1 MSTNYKAT
9 QLKVIIG
16 YVLLILLLVYSVN
29 YIYQKMNILTESET
43 YEDKLNEQR
52 RITYRVLSQLYQAE
66 VIGQSVSAGQ
76 QSEFRRYQCALDS
89 SRQAIEDLQAI
100 QSDEIQANRLDTIV
114 FLLKRKE
121 WNMYNL
127 LQAMNEANTG
137 QIYQQKI
144 ERIIQRQDTLTVPR
158 PKKIQQKVVVR
169 EKSYVVKQ
177 KRPGFFKRLAEVFVP
192 PKEDSTLVTNT
203 QRELV
208 TDTLVNAYNPADTVA
223 TILRTIQT
231 QVSDSILHVQ
241 GNVQEKINSFKR
253 TGWDLSLR
261 MNQILQAFEQE
272 EQALINQRLQLE
284 QNVRSKSVH
293 TIAIVAIMAII
304 LVVVFLFFIERDI
317 LRSNHYRQE
326 LEKSKRRAEGLLMA
340 REKLMLTITHD
351 IKAPVGSILGYIDL
365 LTRLLKEERQR
376 FYLQNMKSSARHL
389 LDLVSSL
396 LDYHKLESHKME
408 VNQIPFNPYELFQTI
423 YTSFEPLA
431 NKKNLQ
437 LRFEGDERLNRFYMG
452 DPFRIR
458 QVADNL
464 LSNALKFTRQ
474 GSITLHIEL
483 RDARFHFSVT
493 DTGSGISMEEQKHM
507 FEEFTRLQ
515 NAQGQEGFGLG
526 LAITQRLIV
535 LMNGDIRV
543 DSHPGQGSRFT
554 VSLPLHLAAGDT
566 SPKAAEEK
574 VPAATVRPKVPL
586 PDGQQIRLLFI
597 DDDRIQLD
605 LTKAM
610 LHHPQLEVHCCE
622 SPDVLF
628 QQLEKNTYDLL
639 FTDIQMPGLNGFELL
654 KELRRLPCE
663 QARRIPVIALTARS
677 EIDEQQF
684 IAEGFSGCLHKP
696 YSKKEVIRLI
706 EQQTGW
712 TLAAISLPTPSA
724 TTLLRT
730 DDGSFNF
737 AALTAFSEDDAEA
750 SDEIIRSFIEET
762 RQNKARLEEA
772 VKAGDCQAIRS
783 IAHKLLP
790 LFTMIEAKECVPI
803 LKELEREPYEE
814 ATASV
819 AQKINIVLLQME
831 KIIKE
836 AQHRH

>member
-1 MSTNYKAT
+1 MARAAKSSDLLSMVWSLPPAQRLMFHAGVRVDEVDTAGTPGFEGGREDGERFIDISSSEIARFQKLLYANGVKG
-9 QLKVIIG
+9 VRRR
-16 YVLLILLLVYSVN
+16 LLIVLQGMDASGKGGIVRHVFRQGDPMGIHYHGFG
-29 YIYQKMNILTESET
+29 KPTEEELAHDFLWRVKRELPQPGWIAVFDRSH
-43 YEDKLNEQR
+43 YEDVVMPHVYG
-52 RITYRVLSQLYQAE
+52 TYPEDVWRA
-66 VIGQSVSAGQ
+66 
-76 QSEFRRYQCALDS
+76 RY
-89 SRQAIEDLQAI
+89 
-100 QSDEIQANRLDTIV
+100 DEINR
-114 FLLKRKE
+114 FE
-121 WNMYNL
+121 
-127 LQAMNEANTG
+127 
-137 QIYQQKI
+137 
-144 ERIIQRQDTLTVPR
+144 
-158 PKKIQQKVVVR
+158 
-169 EKSYVVKQ
+169 
-177 KRPGFFKRLAEVFVP
+177 
-192 PKEDSTLVTNT
+192 
-203 QRELV
+203 RELV

-814 ATASV
+814 VTASV

>member
-574 VPAATVRPKVPL
+574 VPAATVRPKVPC
-586 PDGQQIRLLFI
+586 PTGNRYACSSSM
-597 DDDRIQLD
+597 
-605 LTKAM
+605 T
-610 LHHPQLEVHCCE
+610 
-622 SPDVLF
+622 
-628 QQLEKNTYDLL
+628 
-639 FTDIQMPGLNGFELL
+639 
-654 KELRRLPCE
+654 
-663 QARRIPVIALTARS
+663 TA
-677 EIDEQQF
+677 
-684 IAEGFSGCLHKP
+684 
-696 YSKKEVIRLI
+696 YS
-706 EQQTGW
+706 W
-712 TLAAISLPTPSA
+712 T
-724 TTLLRT
+724 
-730 DDGSFNF
+730 
-737 AALTAFSEDDAEA
+737 
-750 SDEIIRSFIEET
+750 
-762 RQNKARLEEA
+762 
-772 VKAGDCQAIRS
+772 
-783 IAHKLLP
+783 
-790 LFTMIEAKECVPI
+790 
-803 LKELEREPYEE
+803 
-814 ATASV
+814 
-819 AQKINIVLLQME
+819 
-831 KIIKE
+831 
-836 AQHRH
+836 